1 MKRPNWTSR
10 DENYTMSEMKSTLG
24 EPNSKLDIEKE
35 KINELINIAITIM
48 QNKTQKQKQF
58 KEIKNIIS
66 DNFKAVKVYNRVSKE
81 GRWQKK
87 IFLKYSKF
95 KENCNPTDLQSS
107 TNPRHKKWG
116 KQKIK
121 KKRKLKEVII
131 SQVTKEETLKE
142 IFHIEGKQQIKIQL
156 HS

>member
-1 MKRPNWTSR
+1 
-10 DENYTMSEMKSTLG
+10 MSEMKSTLG

-81 GRWQKK
+81 GR
-87 IFLKYSKF
+87 
-95 KENCNPTDLQSS
+95 
-107 TNPRHKKWG
+107 
-116 KQKIK
+116 
-121 KKRKLKEVII
+121 
-131 SQVTKEETLKE
+131 
-142 IFHIEGKQQIKIQL
+142 
-156 HS
+156 